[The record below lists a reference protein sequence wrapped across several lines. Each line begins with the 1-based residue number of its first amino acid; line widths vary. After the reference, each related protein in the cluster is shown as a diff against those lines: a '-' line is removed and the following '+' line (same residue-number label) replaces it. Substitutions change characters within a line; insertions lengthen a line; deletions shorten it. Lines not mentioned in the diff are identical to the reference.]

1 MIECVHIL
9 EVRQSVLETQDFEH
23 IALITCCLKASFSLQ
38 TP

>member
-9 EVRQSVLETQDFEH
+9 EVRQLVLETQEFEH
-23 IALITCCLKASFSLQ
+23 IALITCWKSQFQLT